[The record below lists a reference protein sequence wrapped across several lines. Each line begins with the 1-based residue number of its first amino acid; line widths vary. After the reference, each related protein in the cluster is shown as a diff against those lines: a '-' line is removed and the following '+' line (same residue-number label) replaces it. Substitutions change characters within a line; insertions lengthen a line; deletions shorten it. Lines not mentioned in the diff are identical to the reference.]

1 MHITLPTQSCSHTH
15 ICKHPICVYPSWSF
29 FFFKNSFIYLAALGL
44 SCGMRESSLQFMD
57 SPVVGPN
64 CSTVRDILVP
74 MKVAQSCL
82 TLCDPMDYTAH
93 GILQAR
99 ILEWVATPFSRGSSQ
114 LTVQVQVSH
123 IAGGFFTSW
132 ATREDCRTHFSPW
145 PHSRYTG
152 GLPPRASELEI
163 PGKGLEIVG
172 CDMRPRPSANGVHVG
187 FKMQW
192 YFLNP
197 RLYNLWEKGLWCS
210 L

>member
-1 MHITLPTQSCSHTH
+1 MTNLCYGLTKCLYIHSTNASESKVETVLWAEKQFRTVHAWRHRRPSPDSLGRGWCSPCSAVFQGRLSKQPYCFPPT
-15 ICKHPICVYPSWSF
+15 
-29 FFFKNSFIYLAALGL
+29 
-44 SCGMRESSLQFMD
+44 
-57 SPVVGPN
+57 
-64 CSTVRDILVP
+64 
-74 MKVAQSCL
+74 
-82 TLCDPMDYTAH
+82 
-93 GILQAR
+93 
-99 ILEWVATPFSRGSSQ
+99 
-114 LTVQVQVSH
+114 
-123 IAGGFFTSW
+123 
-132 ATREDCRTHFSPW
+132 DCRTHFSPW
-145 PHSRYTG
+145 LHSRYTG